1 MVSQPIENPRVR
13 ESTPVL
19 LRAASL
25 AVGLLV
31 CVFLL
36 GCADTGSGPTE
47 VHVDGIAGYMALLCL
62 VAAVLLWLW
71 PDQATF
77 PTAFSVRKNAQVS

>member
-13 ESTPVL
+13 ESTPGL
-19 LRAASL
+19 LRAAYL
-25 AVGLLV
+25 AVGLLA

-36 GCADTGSGPTE
+36 GCADTGSAPTE
-47 VHVDGIAGYMALLCL
+47 VSAGGIAGYMALLCL

-71 PDQATF
+71 PDEATMR
-77 PTAFSVRKNAQVS
+77 AWLSL

>member
-13 ESTPVL
+13 ESMPVL

-47 VHVDGIAGYMALLCL
+47 VHGDGIAGYMALLCL
-62 VAAVLLWLW
+62 VVAVLLWLW
-71 PDQATF
+71 PDEAATR
-77 PTAFSVRKNAQVS
+77 AWFSV